1 MVKKN
6 ENISA
11 GLEMCDFCINT
22 HTHTRTQFT
31 LLYNI
36 IRCHS
41 EWRALRYSG
50 RKLFFQESFLP
61 FSVSIL
67 CLTLITK

>member
-22 HTHTRTQFT
+22 HTHTHTHNSHYYIILFAATASGARYDIRGGNSFFRRVFCPF
-31 LLYNI
+31 LYPYF
-36 IRCHS
+36 
-41 EWRALRYSG
+41 A
-50 RKLFFQESFLP
+50 
-61 FSVSIL
+61 
-67 CLTLITK
+67 

>member
-22 HTHTRTQFT
+22 HTHTHTIH
-31 LLYNI
+31 I
-36 IRCHS
+36 I
-41 EWRALRYSG
+41 
-50 RKLFFQESFLP
+50 
-61 FSVSIL
+61 I
-67 CLTLITK
+67 

>member
-22 HTHTRTQFT
+22 HTHTIH
-31 LLYNI
+31 I
-36 IRCHS
+36 I
-41 EWRALRYSG
+41 
-50 RKLFFQESFLP
+50 
-61 FSVSIL
+61 I
-67 CLTLITK
+67 

>member
-22 HTHTRTQFT
+22 HTHAQFT

>member
-22 HTHTRTQFT
+22 HNSHYYIILFAATASGARYDIRGGNSFFRRVFCPF
-31 LLYNI
+31 LYPYF
-36 IRCHS
+36 
-41 EWRALRYSG
+41 A
-50 RKLFFQESFLP
+50 
-61 FSVSIL
+61 
-67 CLTLITK
+67 